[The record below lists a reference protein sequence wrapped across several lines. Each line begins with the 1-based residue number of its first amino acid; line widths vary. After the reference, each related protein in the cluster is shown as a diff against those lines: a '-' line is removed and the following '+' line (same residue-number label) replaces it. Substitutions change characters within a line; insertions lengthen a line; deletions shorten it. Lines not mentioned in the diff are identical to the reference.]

1 MIKKKKKL
9 LLKQSRSRWISTGP
23 KNIELENKFASALG
37 IEYSLALTNCTAAL
51 HIALMVTGIKE
62 NDEVICPALTF
73 TATVNAIRYVNAV
86 PVFCDIKSLDDLTID
101 PDMIEKLIT
110 DKTKAIIVMHYGGF
124 PCDMDR
130 IIAIAKKHKLKV
142 IEDAAHAPAFGIQR

>member
-1 MIKKKKKL
+1 M
-9 LLKQSRSRWISTGP
+9 
-23 KNIELENKFASALG
+23 
-37 IEYSLALTNCTAAL
+37 
-51 HIALMVTGIKE
+51 
-62 NDEVICPALTF
+62 
-73 TATVNAIRYVNAV
+73 
-86 PVFCDIKSLDDLTID
+86 FCDIKSLDDLTID

-142 IEDAAHAPAFGIQR
+142 IEDAAHAPLSEFKGKKLGTIGDIGCFSFFQIKT